1 MKRLMAL
8 LTAFCLAMMP
18 LLAQDSPLDAPVT
31 LDMDNIALEDVIDA
45 MMRQTGVM
53 FLYKRTDIGASRK
66 VSVHA
71 SAVPIRQVLRQL
83 DVDARAEGRN
93 LILTRK
99 DTDQH
104 SESRPAKVLVKPRTK
119 VSGHIMD
126 TRGEPLIGATIMIHG
141 TSEGTSTD
149 LDGNF
154 SLEAAEGDLID
165 ALLIGYRTVS
175 QKAAARL
182 DFVLEDDIT
191 QLEEVVVVG
200 YGVQKKVNLTGSVES
215 LGGEAMENLPMPSLS
230 RGLQG
235 MIPSLNIDMTD
246 GKPIRSSEYNV
257 RGTTSIGAGGGSTL
271 IMIDGAPGD
280 PDLLNPGDIE
290 SVTVLK
296 DAASAAIYGA
306 RGPFG
311 VVLITTKNPSAGKT
325 SVTYSGNVSFYT
337 QTQHNDY
344 IWDGY
349 TWAKSFV
356 EAYYAYNDYV
366 TNPTGVNNAFPFM
379 PNLET
384 YLSELKRRHDDPSLP
399 KVAWTEDG
407 KYLYYGSTNWYDELY
422 KKVSS
427 GTEHTLTL
435 SGSARNVGYY
445 LSGRYY
451 GQGGIFKYNS
461 DDFNQFNL
469 RGKGYIQ
476 IFPWLKVSDNVDFS
490 RRSYKYP
497 LTSIYEK
504 GIWRNIADQGF
515 PMAVMYNPDGTMP
528 RHAAYT
534 VGDFKTGY
542 NKSLSSQFNLR
553 NTVNLTASF
562 LNNSLRVNGDFTYSY
577 RFSRDKRILVDL
589 HKMTEGKQDAVIM
602 VAYLKQLERD
612 DASLLEA
619 TAKANRILTEI
630 EEMAAKNKDYVE
642 IAYTPEDI
650 LRLKMAGKKAI
661 MLGIENGYAVGKDI
675 RNVERFRKRGVV
687 YMTLCHNGNNDICG
701 SAKDNPED
709 LGVSAF
715 GESVIH
721 EMNRVGMM
729 VDISHTGRHTFYDA
743 LEISSKPI
751 VASHSSV
758 RDLCNHPRNLD
769 DEQMRAL
776 ARKGG
781 VAQVTLYNGFL
792 RADGQATI
800 MDAVH
805 HLNHMISVMGIEH
818 VGIGTDFDGDGGITG
833 CACSSE
839 LINFTK
845 KLLKER
851 FTEDDLRLIW
861 GGNFLRVMKEVQDVK
876 PI

>member
-1 MKRLMAL
+1 METVRH
-8 LTAFCLAMMP
+8 F
-18 LLAQDSPLDAPVT
+18 
-31 LDMDNIALEDVIDA
+31 
-45 MMRQTGVM
+45 
-53 FLYKRTDIGASRK
+53 DI
-66 VSVHA
+66 
-71 SAVPIRQVLRQL
+71 SAI
-83 DVDARAEGRN
+83 
-93 LILTRK
+93 
-99 DTDQH
+99 
-104 SESRPAKVLVKPRTK
+104 
-119 VSGHIMD
+119 
-126 TRGEPLIGATIMIHG
+126 
-141 TSEGTSTD
+141 
-149 LDGNF
+149 
-154 SLEAAEGDLID
+154 
-165 ALLIGYRTVS
+165 
-175 QKAAARL
+175 
-182 DFVLEDDIT
+182 
-191 QLEEVVVVG
+191 
-200 YGVQKKVNLTGSVES
+200 
-215 LGGEAMENLPMPSLS
+215 
-230 RGLQG
+230 
-235 MIPSLNIDMTD
+235 
-246 GKPIRSSEYNV
+246 
-257 RGTTSIGAGGGSTL
+257 
-271 IMIDGAPGD
+271 
-280 PDLLNPGDIE
+280 
-290 SVTVLK
+290 
-296 DAASAAIYGA
+296 
-306 RGPFG
+306 
-311 VVLITTKNPSAGKT
+311 
-325 SVTYSGNVSFYT
+325 
-337 QTQHNDY
+337 
-344 IWDGY
+344 
-349 TWAKSFV
+349 
-356 EAYYAYNDYV
+356 
-366 TNPTGVNNAFPFM
+366 
-379 PNLET
+379 
-384 YLSELKRRHDDPSLP
+384 
-399 KVAWTEDG
+399 
-407 KYLYYGSTNWYDELY
+407 YDELHNHFPTY
-422 KKVSS
+422 KNKPVI
-427 GTEHTLTL
+427 GLTGNYHDNECAL
-435 SGSARNVGYY
+435 AEGYY
-445 LSGRYY
+445 LSILKA
-451 GQGGIFKYNS
+451 GGIPLILPPVDDTDTLLNTLDTIDGLLLTGGSDINPLFLHEEPVKELHSINPHRDQQELLLTRLAADRQIPILGICRGMQVMNFALDGTLYQDIHSQRKEACIKHSQDLERPYPSHTVRIQKDSLLYNLMGTETLPVNS
-461 DDFNQFNL
+461 FHHQAVKDVAPGF
-469 RGKGYIQ
+469 RA
-476 IFPWLKVSDNVDFS
+476 
-490 RRSYKYP
+490 
-497 LTSIYEK
+497 TA
-504 GIWRNIADQGF
+504 IA
-515 PMAVMYNPDGTMP
+515 PDGIIEAMESTECKAMMGVQWHPECFILNGNRCMMP
-528 RHAAYT
+528 IFNWLIQEASTYKEAKRIHNRIIT
-534 VGDFKTGY
+534 LDSHCDTPMFFDQ
-542 NKSLSSQFNLR
+542 NIQFH
-553 NTVNLTASF
+553 T
-562 LNNSLRVNGDFTYSY
+562 
-577 RFSRDKRILVDL
+577 RDKRILVDL